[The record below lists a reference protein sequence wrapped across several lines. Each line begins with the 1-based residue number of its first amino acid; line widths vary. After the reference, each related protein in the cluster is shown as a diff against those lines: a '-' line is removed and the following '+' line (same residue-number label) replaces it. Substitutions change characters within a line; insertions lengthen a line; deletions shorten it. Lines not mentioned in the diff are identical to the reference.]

1 LGPRERPLIAALS
14 GSRTKAPGSA
24 GGLLLIYTDGF
35 TEAES
40 PTEEHGPERL
50 CKIIS
55 RNWTKPTE
63 AIIDAVVFDVRDF
76 IDVQTIYDDLTLVV
90 VKQK

>member
-1 LGPRERPLIAALS
+1 MA
-14 GSRTKAPGSA
+14 
-24 GGLLLIYTDGF
+24 
-35 TEAES
+35 S
-40 PTEEHGPERL
+40 PTRKDPTGKQYSPERL

>member
-1 LGPRERPLIAALS
+1 MF
-14 GSRTKAPGSA
+14 
-24 GGLLLIYTDGF
+24 YTDGF
-35 TEAES
+35 TEAERS
-40 PTEEHGPERL
+40 TGEQYGPERL

-63 AIIDAVVFDVRDF
+63 AIIDAVVFDMRDF